1 MQPGQKLE
9 EIIALLRDLP
19 ALNRSTMIYLARF
32 FKRVS
37 EFSDQNKMNQY
48 NLAVIVSPN
57 LFRSKELSNI
67 DLINQGNFPDVF
79 TVLMNNTEYIL
90 SRIQQ
95 DDSNFAQFENMMSQD
110 NGAQS
115 QPKNINR
122 TSGWHEIGGLRRNP
136 NSIG

>member
-1 MQPGQKLE
+1 
-9 EIIALLRDLP
+9 
-19 ALNRSTMIYLARF
+19 
-32 FKRVS
+32 
-37 EFSDQNKMNQY
+37 MNQY

-95 DDSNFAQFENMMSQD
+95 DDSNFA
-110 NGAQS
+110 
-115 QPKNINR
+115 
-122 TSGWHEIGGLRRNP
+122 
-136 NSIG
+136 

>member
-79 TVLMNNTEYIL
+79 TVLMNNTEYVL

-110 NGAQS
+110 NGA
-115 QPKNINR
+115 
-122 TSGWHEIGGLRRNP
+122 
-136 NSIG
+136 